1 MALDTQNKGRQR
13 TVMAYAVDMS
23 KLSPHLQKSS
33 GSSNE
38 ETPTKHKLH
47 LQHLDS
53 WWLTVVDRE
62 VLTNALAC
70 AGASM
75 ADPLMSL
82 VDTAFVGRLG
92 LVQLAALGPNAAL
105 YNVIFFL
112 FFTALAVICTQA
124 MASANSRGDAE
135 GVGRGF
141 VQALAATTPVSLI
154 LVLLLVMA
162 PEQVLGLFQTNA
174 EMMPYAKTYCVIRA
188 LCIPA
193 ALCIVVC
200 QAAFRSLLDLRTP
213 FLVVMAAS
221 TANLVF
227 DQLFMFN
234 AGWGIAGCGWASV
247 VSQYMGAGL
256 FACIIYHK
264 RHQFGIPA
272 ALNAAA
278 ERYCQRLPKY
288 NESKQ
293 GSYSQYPQDHQQQQ
307 QISLTGIE
315 QQQQQPYQQQQQQQL
330 GQLQHPPP
338 SHHHLPLLSPLL
350 SGDLH
355 DSVEG
360 RGNRPSVSGVRSLSS
375 WSKFV
380 ILIASLDWHGFSNR
394 FLALTTRGVL
404 ILSTYT
410 SASVVAARSGT
421 STIAGHQVVQQQQQ
435 LQMSVAWSFLHVGQ
449 SMVANVFHST
459 EGPKAARKLAQRIIF
474 WGAFLS
480 INLAILTFGFRR
492 QLPRFF
498 THDQGVLTIVHS
510 AVLPAALMLG
520 LSWNNALEGCLLGA
534 DDSAY
539 VVKVYPWAVVC
550 CLTQLALTT
559 FYVGQLTGVWWGLA
573 IYYLVLLLGFA
584 GRFWGWR
591 AKI

>member
-1 MALDTQNKGRQR
+1 
-13 TVMAYAVDMS
+13 
-23 KLSPHLQKSS
+23 
-33 GSSNE
+33 
-38 ETPTKHKLH
+38 
-47 LQHLDS
+47 
-53 WWLTVVDRE
+53 
-62 VLTNALAC
+62 
-70 AGASM
+70 
-75 ADPLMSL
+75 
-82 VDTAFVGRLG
+82 
-92 LVQLAALGPNAAL
+92 
-105 YNVIFFL
+105 
-112 FFTALAVICTQA
+112 
-124 MASANSRGDAE
+124 
-135 GVGRGF
+135 
-141 VQALAATTPVSLI
+141 
-154 LVLLLVMA
+154 
-162 PEQVLGLFQTNA
+162 
-174 EMMPYAKTYCVIRA
+174 
-188 LCIPA
+188 
-193 ALCIVVC
+193 
-200 QAAFRSLLDLRTP
+200 
-213 FLVVMAAS
+213 MAAS

-421 STIAGHQVVQQQQQ
+421 STIAGHQVRGAGQCNAMQCRGVIVSTVSGVW
-435 LQMSVAWSFLHVGQ
+435 SVCARGLGWGWVGGAPGVIRERGLACVCDSVFGNGLHVT
-449 SMVANVFHST
+449 NV
-459 EGPKAARKLAQRIIF
+459 
-474 WGAFLS
+474 
-480 INLAILTFGFRR
+480 
-492 QLPRFF
+492 
-498 THDQGVLTIVHS
+498 
-510 AVLPAALMLG
+510 M
-520 LSWNNALEGCLLGA
+520 
-534 DDSAY
+534 
-539 VVKVYPWAVVC
+539 
-550 CLTQLALTT
+550 
-559 FYVGQLTGVWWGLA
+559 
-573 IYYLVLLLGFA
+573 
-584 GRFWGWR
+584 
-591 AKI
+591 